1 MKLTIARK
9 IFFLVAV
16 TGVFLFGSVIAS
28 FILQSNARAASG
40 AMIDMISERD
50 AAGFAIYDG
59 VNGMQGTIQ
68 KLLVTSDIDQIEAL
82 MEKYDRA
89 VASTKEGIDGIPNS
103 QDIRTDFEALV
114 DVNKGLIDSILIG
127 DLNIARQ
134 LFIEKSSEVSDRVI
148 TRVDEYRTGMIT
160 ELTATRAK
168 LEGDINAAMVVQLVC
183 LGILFVVYAVFV
195 VVFARGIS
203 FPLRDIVARIRQI
216 AEGEGDLTRKITIK
230 SNDEVGMVAEHYNS
244 FCAVL
249 GSIIRVVQKSLREL
263 STSSYDLSANA
274 EETSVSVNQI
284 ASHIENIKQKSLEQD
299 VSVEES
305 AALIEEI
312 SADVDRLAEM
322 IERQSANVEE
332 SSASIR
338 EMVAN
343 VKMVTG
349 SIETLA
355 NIFVDL
361 VKSSDDGR
369 KMIEDVN
376 SKIGLIANQSEILSE
391 TNKTIATI
399 AAQTNLL
406 AMNAAIEAAHA
417 GEYGKGFAV
426 VSEEIRKLAEN
437 ASVQSKSTARELST
451 IASTISEVV
460 ASSTQAASSFKK
472 ILEFIKKADDLEMEV
487 KSAMMEQ
494 DKGNNEILLAINE
507 INDTS
512 NQIRTRARDMN
523 TRAGTARERI
533 GILRQLAKETSL
545 RMEEINTGTNDI
557 NKAISDIRELSRKN
571 KENIEEATREA
582 DRFKTEDDS

>member
-160 ELTATRAK
+160 ELTATRVK

-203 FPLRDIVARIRQI
+203 FSLRDIVARIRQI